1 MHRIV
6 ENEESPMEITTER
19 VEIPGEGG
27 SFGGY
32 VARPEGGDR
41 LPAVIVYMEI
51 FGVNSHIRDVTERI
65 AREGYVAIAPDYF
78 HRTGPGVEYGYDD
91 AGMEAGM
98 KLLFAL
104 QADEMIADANATLA
118 YLRGRSDVKGD
129 AIGAMGFCIGGH
141 MTYLTA
147 CETDVKIA
155 ASFYGGGIAGAQGPG
170 GGASTLSRTPGIGG
184 RILCLFGGQ
193 DAMIPHDQVEAIRSA
208 LSEAGKRHEV
218 VVYDDADHGFNC
230 DQRATY
236 NEAAAKNAWQK
247 VVTAFAEELGA

>member
-1 MHRIV
+1 MA
-6 ENEESPMEITTER
+6 ITTER
-19 VEIPGEGG
+19 VEIPADGG
-27 SFGGY
+27 TFGAY
-32 VARPEGGDR
+32 LARPEGDAQ

-51 FGVNSHIRDVTERI
+51 FGINSHIRDVTERI
-65 AREGYVAIAPDYF
+65 ASEGYVAIAPDYF

-104 QADEMIADANATLA
+104 QADEMIADANATIA
-118 YLRGRSDVKGD
+118 YLRSRADVKGD

-147 CETDVKIA
+147 CETDVNVS
-155 ASFYGGGIAGAQGPG
+155 ASFYGGGIAGAEGPG
-170 GGASTLSRTPGIGG
+170 GGASTLSRTGNIGG

-193 DAMIPHDQVEAIRSA
+193 DAMIPHDQVDAIRDA
-208 LSEAGKRHEV
+208 LEKAGTRHEV
-218 VVYDDADHGFNC
+218 VVYPEADHGFNC

-236 NEAAAKNAWQK
+236 NEPAAKDAWQK
-247 VVTAFAEELGA
+247 VVAAFAEELA